1 MARTSDMLAVGLDG
15 DTLLLCRQS
24 VAPGKVVVERMV
36 AALASA
42 DLDLTDAAAVGAW
55 LARVASEHRLPL
67 RRVTFVAGREE
78 VVLKRMSV
86 PGGDGLS
93 AAELTGLVRLSLS
106 RQMTMAIDGAGID
119 HIRVG
124 GESKPG
130 SAATVV
136 AAALPADRL
145 SWYKAVAGAAGA
157 KIAGIELALTGA
169 GAIARDAALRRDG
182 PSLCVAIGRGAVE
195 FVLLENGQVST
206 ARAVEMPAP
215 KGEQEVEQYA
225 ARVVVEA
232 RRTWMGWAGGRETQ
246 PLESLLL
253 LGVEDLCDRVRA
265 RCADAA
271 LASAVR
277 TIGLPASVSIKDG
290 ARSGASL
297 EIGAGPGEFLPLIG
311 IGIAHAENLDRFDF
325 IRVKRGPDPRARRRQ
340 LILSGAFGLIIAV
353 GGAWVLA
360 QMRLGELRDARDA
373 ARQAMNK
380 AGTQYA
386 EMLVQEVRA
395 DSVEHWAN
403 AGMDWLGHLKWLSEQ
418 MPAPKD
424 GLLDEIT
431 ASMSADVQFT
441 PRNRSVAGAQWT
453 TRQEAVFSLSGKVV
467 RREIAL
473 DLRGRL
479 VRGDLYKVVNQS
491 ADTEDRFSFD
501 LVTSKR
507 SPSDPPTATPP
518 AAPSAKPAQGSAAAP
533 SGGGRGT

>member
-1 MARTSDMLAVGLDG
+1 MARTANMLTVGLDG
-15 DTLLLCRQS
+15 DSLLLCAMA

-36 AALASA
+36 HALAP
-42 DLDLTDAAAVGAW
+42 DGLDRTDAAAIGAW
-55 LARVASEHRLPL
+55 LGRVASEHRLPL

-119 HIRVG
+119 HIRIG
-124 GESKPG
+124 AQESKPG
-130 SAATVV
+130 GAAVVV

-145 SWYKAVAGAAGA
+145 AWYKAVAGAAGA
-157 KIAGIELALTGA
+157 RIAGIELALSGVC
-169 GAIARDAALRRDG
+169 AIARDAALRRDG
-182 PSLCVAIGRGAVE
+182 ASLCVAIGRGAVE
-195 FVLLENGQVST
+195 FVLLEDGQVST
-206 ARAVEMPAP
+206 ARAVELPP
-215 KGEQEVEQYA
+215 PNSEQELEQYA

-232 RRTWMGWAGGRETQ
+232 RRTWMGWAGGRDTQ
-246 PLESLLL
+246 SLELLLL
-253 LGVEDLCDRVRA
+253 LGATPVCERVRA

-277 TIGLPASVSIKDG
+277 AIDLPASVSVKSD
-290 ARSGASL
+290 ARDTGPIQEGS
-297 EIGAGPGEFLPLIG
+297 GPGEFLPLIG
-311 IGIAHAENLDRFDF
+311 VGIAHAEKLDSFDF

-340 LILSGAFGLIIAV
+340 LALAGTFGLILAL

-360 QMRLGELRDARDA
+360 QMRLGELKEARDA

-386 EMLVQEVRA
+386 DMLVQEVRA

-418 MPAPKD
+418 MPDPKD
-424 GLLDEIT
+424 GLLDEVA

-441 PRNRSVAGAQWT
+441 PRNRSVAGAQWV

-467 RREIAL
+467 RREVAL

-491 ADTEDRFSFD
+491 ADTEDRFSLD
-501 LVTSKR
+501 LVTSRR
-507 SPSDPPTATPP
+507 SPSDPAPDAPPPKP
-518 AAPSAKPAQGSAAAP
+518 AAGSAAAP
-533 SGGGRGT
+533 SSGGRGT